1 MYRISVQE
9 EGRSQMSVE
18 SNMMKV
24 DSEKIKEVLRHHNEL
39 TQQIHNQVIDIRKKI
54 DEVEQQ
60 SLEMASYPKIDL
72 SATGSGSGIHKDLAD
87 VYLNYQRLVKTQ
99 ERELTDEMLTLI
111 ASARGIHR
119 LYLCFQSLSGDEYN
133 IIYQLYV
140 QGKLYK
146 AVEEETGLNHRRFE
160 EKRKQAIR
168 DIQQLY
174 ESDLTNA
181 QIVSRHKKIINK
193 EIKPGNEEYQQMTLT
208 DILNIENGEKDG

>member
-1 MYRISVQE
+1 M
-9 EGRSQMSVE
+9 E

-140 QGKLYK
+140 QGKLDK

-208 DILNIENGEKDG
+208 DILNIGNGEKDG

>member
-1 MYRISVQE
+1 M
-9 EGRSQMSVE
+9 E

-208 DILNIENGEKDG
+208 DILNIGNGEKDG

>member
-1 MYRISVQE
+1 
-9 EGRSQMSVE
+9 MSVE

-99 ERELTDEMLTLI
+99 E
-111 ASARGIHR
+111 
-119 LYLCFQSLSGDEYN
+119 
-133 IIYQLYV
+133 
-140 QGKLYK
+140 
-146 AVEEETGLNHRRFE
+146 
-160 EKRKQAIR
+160 
-168 DIQQLY
+168 
-174 ESDLTNA
+174 SDLTNA

-208 DILNIENGEKDG
+208 DILNIGNGEKDG

>member
-133 IIYQLYV
+133 IVFVPSRGFLFFYPISYSP
-140 QGKLYK
+140 YK
-146 AVEEETGLNHRRFE
+146 SR
-160 EKRKQAIR
+160 AIF
-168 DIQQLY
+168 
-174 ESDLTNA
+174 
-181 QIVSRHKKIINK
+181 IICGAN
-193 EIKPGNEEYQQMTLT
+193 IFKPSECYF
-208 DILNIENGEKDG
+208 

>member
-174 ESDLTNA
+174 ESDLNA

-208 DILNIENGEKDG
+208 DILNIGNGEKDG

>member
-1 MYRISVQE
+1 
-9 EGRSQMSVE
+9 MSVE

-24 DSEKIKEVLRHHNEL
+24 DSDKIKEVHRQHNEL
-39 TQQIHNQVIDIRKKI
+39 TQQIDNQVIDIRKKI
-54 DEVEQQ
+54 DQVEQQ
-60 SLEMASYPKIDL
+60 TLTLASSPKIDW

-99 ERELTDEMLTLI
+99 EREVTDEMLTLI

-160 EKRKQAIR
+160 EKRRQAIR

-208 DILNIENGEKDG
+208 DILNIGNGEKDG

>member
-1 MYRISVQE
+1 
-9 EGRSQMSVE
+9 MSVE

-119 LYLCFQSLSGDEYN
+119 LYLCFQSLPGDEYN

-208 DILNIENGEKDG
+208 DILNIGNGEKDG

>member
-1 MYRISVQE
+1 
-9 EGRSQMSVE
+9 MSVE

-60 SLEMASYPKIDL
+60 SLEMASYPRIDL
-72 SATGSGSGIHKDLAD
+72 SVRGSGSGIHKDLAD
-87 VYLNYQRLVKTQ
+87 VYLNYQKLVKTQ
-99 ERELTDEMLTLI
+99 ERELTAEMLALI
-111 ASARGIHR
+111 VSARGIHR
-119 LYLCFQSLSGDEYN
+119 LYLCFQSLTGDEFHKSHVFLEIYN

-146 AVEEETGLNHRRFE
+146 VVEEETGLNHRQFE
-160 EKRKQAIR
+160 GKRKQAIR

-193 EIKPGNEEYQQMTLT
+193 DRKTGNEEEYQQMTLT
-208 DILNIENGEKDG
+208 DILNSGNESQKQ

>member
-1 MYRISVQE
+1 
-9 EGRSQMSVE
+9 MSVE

-160 EKRKQAIR
+160 EKRKHEIR

-208 DILNIENGEKDG
+208 DILNIGNGEKDG